1 MRPDSFEDNDKD
13 QDKIKDNCLH
23 KCIILWSM
31 TCVPYAAYMQHSL
44 IHESFNPLWKHQL
57 IFKMVNYILK
67 WYSGFGRQHN
77 VCQKYPLFL
86 CFSGTGNCFTF
97 SFVDCCETSWVP
109 SINLFIGICIWGEGE
124 SKCAGSQIHKSNI
137 QKKYVESNSLQI
149 LGLVSPSSRK
159 ADGESW
165 RSTRSPGIQ
174 EPSGNW
180 IQMWKRGKT
189 THSGKQ
195 ENTSLSESLDFI
207 FGTPNIGHNPQKVYF
222 PEQNICFCWNSK
234 RSFNFLRAKSFLWKQ
249 GVQKCKRKRSPQE
262 NFNIIEWLHSCWR
275 IAPFEDT

>member
-1 MRPDSFEDNDKD
+1 MRPDSIEDNDKD

-77 VCQKYPLFL
+77 VCQKNPLFL

-180 IQMWKRGKT
+180 IQMWKRGK
-189 THSGKQ
+189 
-195 ENTSLSESLDFI
+195 N
-207 FGTPNIGHNPQKVYF
+207 NPFWETREHIIIWKTGFYF
-222 PEQNICFCWNSK
+222 WNSQYWTQPSK
-234 RSFNFLRAKSFLWKQ
+234 GVLSWAKYLLLLKFQKIFQFLESQKFSLEARSAE
-249 GVQKCKRKRSPQE
+249 VQKKK
-262 NFNIIEWLHSCWR
+262 
-275 IAPFEDT
+275 IATREL